1 MSPIAQKE
9 LRRKTKKF
17 VEEEVE
23 DDGWWWI
30 VNNGIWASFLCFAVF
45 GLLVRLAVSVHPYSG
60 AANPPKYG
68 DFEAQRHWMEITL
81 NLPIKDWYTNS
92 TSNDLSYWG
101 LDYPPLTA
109 YQSYFHG
116 LFLRFFHPDSVSLFT
131 SRGHESY
138 LGKLLMRWTVLS
150 SDALVF
156 FPSVLYFVFVYHTGR
171 KSSRKTEIAWHIAM
185 VLLNPCLILIDHG
198 HFQYNCISLG
208 LTVGAV
214 AAILSNSDL
223 IACFLFSL
231 ALNHKQMSAYFAPAF
246 FSHLLGKCL
255 KRSNPLLEVLKLGFV
270 VVGTFSLIWWPYIHS
285 MEAFLQISYLECH
298 VQSYYLYALSM
309 CCGSIVK
316 NVTVIHSILGLA
328 CWLPCH
334 NVLQQMNVLSRL
346 APFERGL
353 YEDYVA
359 NFWCTTSVVIKW
371 KKLFTTP
378 TLKLLSF
385 GATISTCLPSMIQQI
400 WAPSK
405 RGFLYGL
412 LNSAFSFYLFS
423 FQVHEKS
430 ILLPLLPA
438 SLLAIEEPFLYNWIT
453 LNALFSMFPLLVR
466 DKLVIPYIALLGL
479 FSLLYY
485 ASPNQIRGTKETK
498 TLESSLKALFLVCA
512 LIFHIVY
519 LTLPA
524 PNRYPYLFE
533 ALVMLLCFSQFVSL
547 AFYTNAQQWMLLKHS
562 VLVDKEK
569 KLL

>member
-285 MEAFLQISYLECH
+285 MEAFLQ
-298 VQSYYLYALSM
+298 
-309 CCGSIVK
+309 
-316 NVTVIHSILGLA
+316 
-328 CWLPCH
+328 
-334 NVLQQMNVLSRL
+334 VLSRL